1 MILACRHCGQK
12 NRLTAGNLTV
22 HVRCGNCKQAIAPVA
37 HPIDADAQTFDEV
50 LREACVPVLVDF
62 WAAWCAPCRMTA
74 PEVTKVAEE
83 TAGCAVVLKV
93 DTDRFPEVAERYGV
107 RGIPNFVV
115 LRDGRVVFQES
126 GAVSHTEML
135 RWLQGA

>member
-1 MILACRHCGQK
+1 
-12 NRLTAGNLTV
+12 
-22 HVRCGNCKQAIAPVA
+22 
-37 HPIDADAQTFDEV
+37 
-50 LREACVPVLVDF
+50 
-62 WAAWCAPCRMTA
+62 
-74 PEVTKVAEE
+74 
-83 TAGCAVVLKV
+83 
-93 DTDRFPEVAERYGV
+93 VAERYGV